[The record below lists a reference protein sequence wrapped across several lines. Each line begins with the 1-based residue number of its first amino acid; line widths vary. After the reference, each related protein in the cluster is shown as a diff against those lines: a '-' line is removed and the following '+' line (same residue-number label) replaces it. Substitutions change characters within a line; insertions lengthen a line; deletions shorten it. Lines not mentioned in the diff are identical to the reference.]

1 MKLEIILRIHDGQN
15 IHGDKPRY
23 IDIPK
28 KDLILGC
35 LTSLINSANVVTN
48 AEISFV
54 VLNDH
59 CTYDCISK
67 VHKIFSHSKHPY
79 QLIDLEVKGFH
90 HSGLKQFE
98 YCKNSTADLVYSVED
113 DYLHSPSALFEMLSE
128 YDYVSSKYNL
138 PQPLCIFPW
147 DQPEDYEPR
156 HNTPELIMRGQY
168 RHWKTGWGTTYTMM
182 TSPKVFHNHWNL
194 FEKLAT
200 EYKEWDG
207 TGNKNDTIHEGN
219 TISYIWSK
227 HIIRINPIP
236 SLVLHM
242 QSSLQEDSYIDW
254 KYWWKTYTH
263 KAKHF
268 ELSYL

>member
-1 MKLEIILRIHDGQN
+1 MKTLDIIIRTHDKSN
-15 IHGDKPRY
+15 VSKFPRF
-23 IDIPK
+23 ISVSK
-28 KDLILGC
+28 KELIEGC
-35 LTSLINSANVVTN
+35 ITSLINSANQCKNKINIIVLDDHSSQEFLHNLNNILKTSRHSIKI
-48 AEISFV
+48 IS
-54 VLNDH
+54 
-59 CTYDCISK
+59 
-67 VHKIFSHSKHPY
+67 
-79 QLIDLEVKGFH
+79 LEEGGPNQ
-90 HSGLKQFE
+90 SALSQFE

-113 DYLHSPSALFEMLSE
+113 DYLHSPSALYEMLSE
-128 YDYVSSKYNL
+128 YDYLSSKYNL

-147 DQPEDYEPR
+147 DQPEDYDSK

-168 RHWKTGWGTTYTMM
+168 RHWKTGWGTTFTMM
-182 TSPKVFHNHWNL
+182 TSPKVFQDHWEL

-254 KYWWKTYTH
+254 KYWWNTYTH

>member
-1 MKLEIILRIHDGQN
+1 MKSLDIIIRTHDKSN
-15 IHGDKPRY
+15 ISKFPRF
-23 IDIPK
+23 ISVSK
-28 KDLILGC
+28 RELIEGC
-35 LTSLINSANVVTN
+35 MTSLINSANQCKNKINIIILDDHSSQEFLNNLQSILKTSRHSTKI
-48 AEISFV
+48 IS
-54 VLNDH
+54 
-59 CTYDCISK
+59 
-67 VHKIFSHSKHPY
+67 
-79 QLIDLEVKGFH
+79 LEEGGPNK
-90 HSGLKQFE
+90 SALSQFE

-113 DYLHSPSALFEMLSE
+113 DYLHSPTALYEMLSE
-128 YDYVSSKYNL
+128 YEYLSSKYNL

-147 DQPEDYEPR
+147 DEPETYDPK

-168 RHWKTGWGTTYTMM
+168 RHWKTGWGTTFTMM
-182 TSPKVFHNHWNL
+182 TSPKVFQDHWKL

-254 KYWWKTYTH
+254 KYWWDTYTH

>member
-1 MKLEIILRIHDGQN
+1 MKSLDIIIRTHDKSN
-15 IHGDKPRY
+15 ISKFPRF
-23 IDIPK
+23 ISVSK
-28 KDLILGC
+28 RELIEGC
-35 LTSLINSANVVTN
+35 ITSLINSANQCKNKINIIVLDDHSSQEFLNNLQSILKTSRHSTKI
-48 AEISFV
+48 IS
-54 VLNDH
+54 
-59 CTYDCISK
+59 
-67 VHKIFSHSKHPY
+67 
-79 QLIDLEVKGFH
+79 
-90 HSGLKQFE
+90 LKEGGPNQSALSQFE

-113 DYLHSPSALFEMLSE
+113 DYLHSPSALYEMLSE
-128 YDYVSSKYNL
+128 YEYLSSKYNL

-147 DQPEDYEPR
+147 DEPENYEPK

-168 RHWKTGWGTTYTMM
+168 RHWKTGWGTTFTMM
-182 TSPKVFHNHWNL
+182 TSPKVFHDHWNL
-194 FEKLAT
+194 FKKLAT
-200 EYKEWDG
+200 EYQEWDG

-254 KYWWKTYTH
+254 KYWWDTYTH

>member
-1 MKLEIILRIHDGQN
+1 MKSLDIIIRTHDKSN
-15 IHGDKPRY
+15 VSKFPRF
-23 IDIPK
+23 ISVSK
-28 KDLILGC
+28 RELIEGC
-35 LTSLINSANVVTN
+35 MTSMINSANQCKNKINIIVLDDHSSQEFLHNLHNILKTSRHSIKI
-48 AEISFV
+48 IS
-54 VLNDH
+54 
-59 CTYDCISK
+59 
-67 VHKIFSHSKHPY
+67 
-79 QLIDLEVKGFH
+79 LEEGGPNQ
-90 HSGLKQFE
+90 SALSQFE

-113 DYLHSPSALFEMLSE
+113 DYLHSPSALYEMLSE
-128 YDYVSSKYNL
+128 YDYLSSKYNL

-147 DQPEDYEPR
+147 DEPETYDPK

-168 RHWKTGWGTTYTMM
+168 RHWKTGWGTTFTMM
-182 TSPKVFHNHWNL
+182 TSPKVFQDHWKL
-194 FEKLAT
+194 FETLAT

-254 KYWWKTYTH
+254 KYWWNTYTH

>member
-1 MKLEIILRIHDGQN
+1 MKTLDIIIRTHDKSN
-15 IHGDKPRY
+15 ISKFPRF
-23 IDIPK
+23 ISVSK
-28 KDLILGC
+28 KELIEGC
-35 LTSLINSANVVTN
+35 ITSLINSANQCKN
-48 AEISFV
+48 KINII
-54 VLNDH
+54 VLDDH
-59 CTYDCISK
+59 SSQEFLHNLNNILKTSR
-67 VHKIFSHSKHPY
+67 HSTKII
-79 QLIDLEVKGFH
+79 LLEEGGPNQ
-90 HSGLKQFE
+90 SALSQFE

-113 DYLHSPSALFEMLSE
+113 DYLHSPSALYEMLSE
-128 YDYVSSKYNL
+128 YEHLSSKYNL

-147 DQPEDYEPR
+147 DEPENYEPK

-168 RHWKTGWGTTYTMM
+168 RHWKTGWGTTFTMM
-182 TSPKVFHNHWNL
+182 TSPKVFYDHWNL

-254 KYWWKTYTH
+254 KYWWNTYTH

>member
-1 MKLEIILRIHDGQN
+1 MKSLDIIIRTHDESN
-15 IHGDKPRY
+15 VSKFTRFISVSKRE
-23 IDIPK
+23 
-28 KDLILGC
+28 LIEGC
-35 LTSLINSANVVTN
+35 ITSLINATN
-48 AEISFV
+48 QCR
-54 VLNDH
+54 N
-59 CTYDCISK
+59 
-67 VHKIFSHSKHPY
+67 KIQITILDDYSSQEFLHNLQGILKTSKHPTK
-79 QLIDLEVKGFH
+79 IISLEQGGPNQ
-90 HSGLKQFE
+90 SALQQFE

-113 DYLHSPSALFEMLSE
+113 DYLHSPNSIFEMLSE

-138 PQPLCIFPW
+138 SQPLCIFPW
-147 DQPEDYEPR
+147 DQPEDYDPK

-182 TSPKVFHNHWNL
+182 TSPKVFQEHWKL
-194 FEKLAT
+194 FEKLALG
-200 EYKEWDG
+200 YKEWDG

-242 QSSLQEDSYIDW
+242 QSSLQEDPYIDW
-254 KYWWKTYTH
+254 KYWWNTYTH
-263 KAKHF
+263 QTKHF

>member
-1 MKLEIILRIHDGQN
+1 MKSLDIIIRTHDKSN
-15 IHGDKPRY
+15 VSKFPRF
-23 IDIPK
+23 ISVSK
-28 KDLILGC
+28 RELIEGC
-35 LTSLINSANVVTN
+35 ITSLINSANQCKNKINIIILDDHSSQEFLRNLQSILKTSRHSTKI
-48 AEISFV
+48 IS
-54 VLNDH
+54 
-59 CTYDCISK
+59 
-67 VHKIFSHSKHPY
+67 
-79 QLIDLEVKGFH
+79 
-90 HSGLKQFE
+90 LKQGGPNQSALSQFE

-147 DQPEDYEPR
+147 DQPEDYDPK

-182 TSPKVFHNHWNL
+182 TSPKVFQEHWKL

-200 EYKEWDG
+200 EYQEWDG

-242 QSSLQEDSYIDW
+242 QSSPQEDPYIDW
-254 KYWWKTYTH
+254 KYWWNTYTH
-263 KAKHF
+263 QTKHF

>member
-1 MKLEIILRIHDGQN
+1 MKSLDIIIRTHDKSN
-15 IHGDKPRY
+15 VSKFPRF
-23 IDIPK
+23 ISVSK
-28 KDLILGC
+28 RELIEGC
-35 LTSLINSANVVTN
+35 MTSLINATN
-48 AEISFV
+48 QCKNKIKITILDDHSSQEF
-54 VLNDH
+54 LNNLKSILK
-59 CTYDCISK
+59 T
-67 VHKIFSHSKHPY
+67 SKHPTKII
-79 QLIDLEVKGFH
+79 LLEKGGPNQ
-90 HSGLKQFE
+90 SALKQFE

-113 DYLHSPSALFEMLSE
+113 DYLHSPSALYEMLSE

-147 DQPEDYEPR
+147 DQPEDYDPK

-182 TSPKVFHNHWNL
+182 TSPKVFQEHWEL

-200 EYKEWDG
+200 QYTEWDG
-207 TGNKNDTIHEGN
+207 TGNKNNTIHEGN

-242 QSSLQEDSYIDW
+242 QSSLQEDPYIDW
-254 KYWWKTYTH
+254 KYWWNTYTH
-263 KAKHF
+263 QTKHF

>member
-1 MKLEIILRIHDGQN
+1 MKTLDIIIRTHDKSN
-15 IHGDKPRY
+15 ISKFPRF
-23 IDIPK
+23 ISVSK
-28 KDLILGC
+28 KELIEGC
-35 LTSLINSANVVTN
+35 ITSLINSANQCKNKINIIVLDDHSSQEFLNNLQSILKTSRHSTKV
-48 AEISFV
+48 IS
-54 VLNDH
+54 
-59 CTYDCISK
+59 
-67 VHKIFSHSKHPY
+67 
-79 QLIDLEVKGFH
+79 LEEGGKNQ
-90 HSGLKQFE
+90 SALSQFE
-98 YCKNSTADLVYSVED
+98 YCINSTADLVYSVED
-113 DYLHSPSALFEMLSE
+113 DYLHSPSALYEMLSE
-128 YDYVSSKYNL
+128 YEHLSSKYNL

-147 DQPEDYEPR
+147 DEPENYEPK

-168 RHWKTGWGTTYTMM
+168 RHWKTGWGTTFTMM
-182 TSPKVFHNHWNL
+182 TSPKVFYDHWNL

-254 KYWWKTYTH
+254 KYWWNTYTH

>member
-1 MKLEIILRIHDGQN
+1 MKSLDIIIRTHDKSN
-15 IHGDKPRY
+15 VNKFPRF
-23 IDIPK
+23 ISVSK
-28 KDLILGC
+28 KELIEGC
-35 LTSLINSANVVTN
+35 ITSLINSANQCKNKINIIVLDDHSSQEFLHNLHNILNTSRHSIKI
-48 AEISFV
+48 IS
-54 VLNDH
+54 
-59 CTYDCISK
+59 
-67 VHKIFSHSKHPY
+67 
-79 QLIDLEVKGFH
+79 LEEGGPNQ
-90 HSGLKQFE
+90 SALSQFE

-113 DYLHSPSALFEMLSE
+113 DYLHSPSALYEMLSE
-128 YDYVSSKYNL
+128 YEYLSSKYNL
-138 PQPLCIFPW
+138 PQLFCIFPW
-147 DQPEDYEPR
+147 DEPETYDPK

-182 TSPKVFHNHWNL
+182 TSPKVFHDHWKL

-254 KYWWKTYTH
+254 KYWWNTYTH

>member
-1 MKLEIILRIHDGQN
+1 MKSLDIIIRTHDKSN
-15 IHGDKPRY
+15 ISKFPRF
-23 IDIPK
+23 ISVSK
-28 KDLILGC
+28 RELIEGC
-35 LTSLINSANVVTN
+35 MTSLINSANQCKNKINIIVLDDHSSQEFLNNLNNILKTSRQSTKI
-48 AEISFV
+48 IS
-54 VLNDH
+54 
-59 CTYDCISK
+59 
-67 VHKIFSHSKHPY
+67 
-79 QLIDLEVKGFH
+79 LEEGGPNQ
-90 HSGLKQFE
+90 SALSQFE

-113 DYLHSPSALFEMLSE
+113 DYLHSPSALYEMLSE
-128 YDYVSSKYNL
+128 YDYLFSKYNL

-147 DQPEDYEPR
+147 DQPEDYDPK

-168 RHWKTGWGTTYTMM
+168 RHWKTGWATTFTMM
-182 TSPKVFHNHWNL
+182 TSPKVFYDHWKL

-200 EYKEWDG
+200 EYQEWDG

-254 KYWWKTYTH
+254 KYWWNTYTH

>member
-1 MKLEIILRIHDGQN
+1 
-15 IHGDKPRY
+15 
-23 IDIPK
+23 
-28 KDLILGC
+28 
-35 LTSLINSANVVTN
+35 
-48 AEISFV
+48 
-54 VLNDH
+54 
-59 CTYDCISK
+59 
-67 VHKIFSHSKHPY
+67 
-79 QLIDLEVKGFH
+79 
-90 HSGLKQFE
+90 
-98 YCKNSTADLVYSVED
+98 
-113 DYLHSPSALFEMLSE
+113 MLSE
-128 YDYVSSKYNL
+128 YDYLSSKYNL

-147 DQPEDYEPR
+147 DEPENYEPK

-168 RHWKTGWGTTYTMM
+168 RHWKTGWGTTFTMM
-182 TSPKVFHNHWNL
+182 TSPKVFHDHWNL

-242 QSSLQEDSYIDW
+242 QSSLQEDPYIDW
-254 KYWWKTYTH
+254 KYWWNTYTH

>member
-1 MKLEIILRIHDGQN
+1 MKSLDIIIRTHDKSN
-15 IHGDKPRY
+15 ISKFPRF
-23 IDIPK
+23 ISVSK
-28 KDLILGC
+28 RELIEGC
-35 LTSLINSANVVTN
+35 ITSLINSANQCKNKIKIIILDDHSSQEFLNNLQSILKTSRHSTKI
-48 AEISFV
+48 IS
-54 VLNDH
+54 
-59 CTYDCISK
+59 
-67 VHKIFSHSKHPY
+67 
-79 QLIDLEVKGFH
+79 
-90 HSGLKQFE
+90 LKEGGPNQSALSQFE

-113 DYLHSPSALFEMLSE
+113 DYLHSPSALYEMLSE
-128 YDYVSSKYNL
+128 YEYLSSKYNL

-147 DQPEDYEPR
+147 DEPENYEPK

-168 RHWKTGWGTTYTMM
+168 RHWKTGWGTTFTMM
-182 TSPKVFHNHWNL
+182 TSPKVFQDHWEL

-207 TGNKNDTIHEGN
+207 TGDKNDTIHEGN

-227 HIIRINPIP
+227 CIIRINPIP

-254 KYWWKTYTH
+254 KYWWDTYTH
-263 KAKHF
+263 KTKHF

>member
-1 MKLEIILRIHDGQN
+1 MKSLDIIIRTHDKSN
-15 IHGDKPRY
+15 ISKFPRF
-23 IDIPK
+23 ISVSK
-28 KDLILGC
+28 RELIEGC
-35 LTSLINSANVVTN
+35 MTSLINSANQCKNKINIIVLDDHSSQEFLDNLNNILKTSRDSTKI
-48 AEISFV
+48 IS
-54 VLNDH
+54 
-59 CTYDCISK
+59 
-67 VHKIFSHSKHPY
+67 
-79 QLIDLEVKGFH
+79 LEEGGPNQ
-90 HSGLKQFE
+90 SALSQFE

-113 DYLHSPSALFEMLSE
+113 DYLHSPSALYEMLSE
-128 YDYVSSKYNL
+128 YDYLSSKYNL

-147 DQPEDYEPR
+147 DEPENYEPK

-168 RHWKTGWGTTYTMM
+168 RHWKTGWGTTFTMM
-182 TSPKVFHNHWNL
+182 TSPKVFYDHWKL

-207 TGNKNDTIHEGN
+207 TGDKNDTIHEGN

-227 HIIRINPIP
+227 CIIRINPIP

-254 KYWWKTYTH
+254 KYWWDTYTH
-263 KAKHF
+263 KTKHF

>member
-1 MKLEIILRIHDGQN
+1 MKSLDIIIRTHDKSN
-15 IHGDKPRY
+15 ISKFPRF
-23 IDIPK
+23 ISVSK
-28 KDLILGC
+28 RELIEGC
-35 LTSLINSANVVTN
+35 MTSLINSANQCKN
-48 AEISFV
+48 KINII
-54 VLNDH
+54 VLDDH
-59 CTYDCISK
+59 SSQEFLHNLNNILKTSR
-67 VHKIFSHSKHPY
+67 HSTKITSLK
-79 QLIDLEVKGFH
+79 KGGPNQ
-90 HSGLKQFE
+90 SALSQFE

-113 DYLHSPSALFEMLSE
+113 DYLHSPSALYEMLSE
-128 YDYVSSKYNL
+128 YEYLSSKYNL

-147 DQPEDYEPR
+147 DQPEDYDPK

-182 TSPKVFHNHWNL
+182 NSPKVFYDHWKL

-200 EYKEWDG
+200 EYQEWDG
-207 TGNKNDTIHEGN
+207 TGDKNDTIHEGN

-254 KYWWKTYTH
+254 KYWWDTYTH
-263 KAKHF
+263 KTKHF

>member
-1 MKLEIILRIHDGQN
+1 MKSLDIIIRTHDKSN
-15 IHGDKPRY
+15 VSKFPRF
-23 IDIPK
+23 ISVSK
-28 KDLILGC
+28 KELIEGC
-35 LTSLINSANVVTN
+35 ITSLINSANQCKN
-48 AEISFV
+48 KINII
-54 VLNDH
+54 VLDDH
-59 CTYDCISK
+59 SSQEFLHNLHNILKTSR
-67 VHKIFSHSKHPY
+67 HSTKII
-79 QLIDLEVKGFH
+79 LLEEGGPNQ
-90 HSGLKQFE
+90 SALSQFE

-113 DYLHSPSALFEMLSE
+113 DYLHSPSALYEMLSE
-128 YDYVSSKYNL
+128 YDYLSSKYNL

-147 DQPEDYEPR
+147 DEPETYEPK

-168 RHWKTGWGTTYTMM
+168 RHWKTGWGTTFTMM
-182 TSPKVFHNHWNL
+182 TSPKVFQDHWNL

-254 KYWWKTYTH
+254 KYWWNTYTH
-263 KAKHF
+263 KTKHF

>member
-1 MKLEIILRIHDGQN
+1 MKSLDIIIRTHDKSN
-15 IHGDKPRY
+15 ISKFPRF
-23 IDIPK
+23 ISVSK
-28 KDLILGC
+28 KELIEGC
-35 LTSLINSANVVTN
+35 ITSLINSANQCKNKIKIIILDDHSSQEFLHNLHNILKTSRHSIKI
-48 AEISFV
+48 IS
-54 VLNDH
+54 
-59 CTYDCISK
+59 
-67 VHKIFSHSKHPY
+67 
-79 QLIDLEVKGFH
+79 
-90 HSGLKQFE
+90 LKEGGPNKSALSQFE

-113 DYLHSPSALFEMLSE
+113 DYLHSPSALYEMLSE
-128 YDYVSSKYNL
+128 YEYLSSKYNL

-147 DQPEDYEPR
+147 DEPENYEPK

-168 RHWKTGWGTTYTMM
+168 RHWKTGWGTTFTMM
-182 TSPKVFHNHWNL
+182 TSPKVFQDHWEI

-200 EYKEWDG
+200 EYQEWDG

>member
-1 MKLEIILRIHDGQN
+1 MKSLDIIIRTHDKSN
-15 IHGDKPRY
+15 VSKFPRF
-23 IDIPK
+23 ISVSK
-28 KDLILGC
+28 KELIEGC
-35 LTSLINSANVVTN
+35 ITSLINSANQCKN
-48 AEISFV
+48 KINII
-54 VLNDH
+54 VLDDH
-59 CTYDCISK
+59 SSQEFLHNLNNILKTSR
-67 VHKIFSHSKHPY
+67 HSTKII
-79 QLIDLEVKGFH
+79 LLEEGGPNQ
-90 HSGLKQFE
+90 SALSQFE

-113 DYLHSPSALFEMLSE
+113 DYLHSPSALYEMLSE
-128 YDYVSSKYNL
+128 YEHLSSKYNL

-147 DQPEDYEPR
+147 DEPENYEPK

-168 RHWKTGWGTTYTMM
+168 RHWKTGWGTTFTMM
-182 TSPKVFHNHWNL
+182 TSPKVFYDHWNL

-254 KYWWKTYTH
+254 KYWWNTYTH

>member
-1 MKLEIILRIHDGQN
+1 MKTLDIIIRTHDKSN
-15 IHGDKPRY
+15 ISKFPRF
-23 IDIPK
+23 ISVSK
-28 KDLILGC
+28 RELIEGC
-35 LTSLINSANVVTN
+35 MTSLINSANQCKNKINIIVLDDHSSQEFLHNLNNILKTSRHSIKI
-48 AEISFV
+48 IS
-54 VLNDH
+54 
-59 CTYDCISK
+59 
-67 VHKIFSHSKHPY
+67 
-79 QLIDLEVKGFH
+79 LEEGGPNQ
-90 HSGLKQFE
+90 SALSQFE

-113 DYLHSPSALFEMLSE
+113 DYLHSPSALYEMLSE
-128 YDYVSSKYNL
+128 YEYLSSKYNL

-147 DQPEDYEPR
+147 DEPENYEPK

-168 RHWKTGWGTTYTMM
+168 RHWKTGWGTTFTMM
-182 TSPKVFHNHWNL
+182 TSPKVFQDHWKL
-194 FEKLAT
+194 FEKLAI
-200 EYKEWDG
+200 EYQEWDG

-254 KYWWKTYTH
+254 KYWWNTYTH

>member
-1 MKLEIILRIHDGQN
+1 MKSLDIIIRTHDKSN
-15 IHGDKPRY
+15 ISKFPRF
-23 IDIPK
+23 ISVSK
-28 KDLILGC
+28 KELIEGC
-35 LTSLINSANVVTN
+35 ITSLINSANQCKNKINIIVLDDHSSQEFLHNLNNILKTSRHSIKI
-48 AEISFV
+48 IS
-54 VLNDH
+54 
-59 CTYDCISK
+59 
-67 VHKIFSHSKHPY
+67 
-79 QLIDLEVKGFH
+79 LEEGGPNK
-90 HSGLKQFE
+90 SALSQFE

-113 DYLHSPSALFEMLSE
+113 DYLHSPTALYEMLSE
-128 YDYVSSKYNL
+128 YEYLSSKYNL

-147 DQPEDYEPR
+147 DEPETYDSK

-168 RHWKTGWGTTYTMM
+168 RHWKTGWGTTFTMM
-182 TSPKVFHNHWNL
+182 TSPKVFQDHWEI

-200 EYKEWDG
+200 EYQEWDV

-254 KYWWKTYTH
+254 KYWWNTYTH

>member
-1 MKLEIILRIHDGQN
+1 MKSLDIIIRTHDKSN
-15 IHGDKPRY
+15 VSKFPRF
-23 IDIPK
+23 ISVSK
-28 KDLILGC
+28 RELIEGC
-35 LTSLINSANVVTN
+35 ITSLINSANQCKNKINIIVLDDHSSQEFLHNLNNILKTSRHSTKI
-48 AEISFV
+48 IS
-54 VLNDH
+54 
-59 CTYDCISK
+59 
-67 VHKIFSHSKHPY
+67 
-79 QLIDLEVKGFH
+79 
-90 HSGLKQFE
+90 LKEGGPNQSALSQFE

-113 DYLHSPSALFEMLSE
+113 DYLHSPSALYEMLSE
-128 YDYVSSKYNL
+128 YEYLSTKYNL

-147 DQPEDYEPR
+147 DEPETYDPK

-168 RHWKTGWGTTYTMM
+168 RHWKTGWGTTFTMM
-182 TSPKVFHNHWNL
+182 TAPKVFQDHWNL
-194 FEKLAT
+194 FETLAT
-200 EYKEWDG
+200 EYQEWDG

-254 KYWWKTYTH
+254 KYWWNTYTH
-263 KAKHF
+263 KEKHF

>member
-1 MKLEIILRIHDGQN
+1 MKSLDIIIRTHDKSN
-15 IHGDKPRY
+15 ISKFPRF
-23 IDIPK
+23 ISVSK
-28 KDLILGC
+28 RELIEGC
-35 LTSLINSANVVTN
+35 ITSLINSANQCKNKINIIVLDDHSSQEFLHNLHNILKTSRHSTKI
-48 AEISFV
+48 IS
-54 VLNDH
+54 
-59 CTYDCISK
+59 
-67 VHKIFSHSKHPY
+67 
-79 QLIDLEVKGFH
+79 
-90 HSGLKQFE
+90 LKQVGSNQSALSQFE

-113 DYLHSPSALFEMLSE
+113 DYLHSPSALYEMLSE
-128 YDYVSSKYNL
+128 YEYLSSKYNL

-147 DQPEDYEPR
+147 DQPEDYDPK

-168 RHWKTGWGTTYTMM
+168 RHWKTGWATTYTMM
-182 TSPKVFHNHWNL
+182 TSPKVFHDHWKL

-200 EYKEWDG
+200 EYQEWDG

-254 KYWWKTYTH
+254 KYWWNTYTH

>member
-1 MKLEIILRIHDGQN
+1 MKTLDIIIRTHDKSN
-15 IHGDKPRY
+15 ISKFPRF
-23 IDIPK
+23 ISVSK
-28 KDLILGC
+28 RELIEGC
-35 LTSLINSANVVTN
+35 ITSLINSANQCKNKINIIVLDDHSSQEFLHNLHNILKTSRHSTKI
-48 AEISFV
+48 IS
-54 VLNDH
+54 
-59 CTYDCISK
+59 
-67 VHKIFSHSKHPY
+67 
-79 QLIDLEVKGFH
+79 
-90 HSGLKQFE
+90 LKEGGKNQSALSQFE

-113 DYLHSPSALFEMLSE
+113 DYLHSPTALYEMLSE
-128 YDYVSSKYNL
+128 YEYLSSKYNL

-147 DQPEDYEPR
+147 DEPETYDPK

-168 RHWKTGWGTTYTMM
+168 RHWKTGWGTTFTMM
-182 TSPKVFHNHWNL
+182 TSPKVFQDHWKL

-242 QSSLQEDSYIDW
+242 QSSLQEDSYINW
-254 KYWWKTYTH
+254 KYWWDTYTH
-263 KAKHF
+263 KTKHF

>member
-1 MKLEIILRIHDGQN
+1 MKTLDIIIRTHDKSN
-15 IHGDKPRY
+15 ISKFPRF
-23 IDIPK
+23 ISVSK
-28 KDLILGC
+28 RELIEGC
-35 LTSLINSANVVTN
+35 MTSLINSANQCKNKINIIVLDDHSSQEFLHNLHNILKTSRHSIKI
-48 AEISFV
+48 IS
-54 VLNDH
+54 
-59 CTYDCISK
+59 
-67 VHKIFSHSKHPY
+67 
-79 QLIDLEVKGFH
+79 LEEGGPNQ
-90 HSGLKQFE
+90 SALSQFE

-113 DYLHSPSALFEMLSE
+113 DYLHSPTALYEMLSE
-128 YDYVSSKYNL
+128 YEYLSSKYNL

-147 DQPEDYEPR
+147 DQPEDYDSK

-168 RHWKTGWGTTYTMM
+168 RHWKTGWGTTFTMM
-182 TSPKVFHNHWNL
+182 TSPKVFQDHWKL

-200 EYKEWDG
+200 EYQEWDG

-254 KYWWKTYTH
+254 KYWWNTYTH
-263 KAKHF
+263 KTKHF
-268 ELSYL
+268 DLNYK

>member
-1 MKLEIILRIHDGQN
+1 MKTLDIIIRTHDKSN
-15 IHGDKPRY
+15 VSKFPRF
-23 IDIPK
+23 ISVSK
-28 KDLILGC
+28 RELIEGC
-35 LTSLINSANVVTN
+35 MTSLINSANQCKNKINIIVLDDHSSQEFLHNLYNILKTSIHPTKI
-48 AEISFV
+48 IS
-54 VLNDH
+54 
-59 CTYDCISK
+59 
-67 VHKIFSHSKHPY
+67 
-79 QLIDLEVKGFH
+79 LEEGGPNQ
-90 HSGLKQFE
+90 SALSQFE

-113 DYLHSPSALFEMLSE
+113 DYLHSPSALYEMLSE

-147 DQPEDYEPR
+147 DQPEDYDSK

-182 TSPKVFHNHWNL
+182 TSPKVFQEHWKL
-194 FEKLAT
+194 FETLAT
-200 EYKEWDG
+200 EYQEWDG

-242 QSSLQEDSYIDW
+242 QSSLQEDPYIDW
-254 KYWWKTYTH
+254 KYWWNTYTH

>member
-1 MKLEIILRIHDGQN
+1 MKSLDIIIRTHDKSN
-15 IHGDKPRY
+15 VSKFPRF
-23 IDIPK
+23 ISVSK
-28 KDLILGC
+28 RELIEGC
-35 LTSLINSANVVTN
+35 MTSLINSANQCKNKINIIVLDDHSSQEFLDNLNNILKTSRHSTKI
-48 AEISFV
+48 IS
-54 VLNDH
+54 
-59 CTYDCISK
+59 
-67 VHKIFSHSKHPY
+67 
-79 QLIDLEVKGFH
+79 
-90 HSGLKQFE
+90 LKQGGPNQSALSQFG

-128 YDYVSSKYNL
+128 YEYLSSKYNL

-147 DQPEDYEPR
+147 DEPENYEPK

-168 RHWKTGWGTTYTMM
+168 RHWKTGWGTTFTMM
-182 TSPKVFHNHWNL
+182 TSPKVFQDHWKL
-194 FEKLAT
+194 FETLAT

-207 TGNKNDTIHEGN
+207 TGDKNDTIHEGN

-254 KYWWKTYTH
+254 KYWWNTYTH

>member
-1 MKLEIILRIHDGQN
+1 MKSLDIIIRTHDKSN
-15 IHGDKPRY
+15 ISKFPRF
-23 IDIPK
+23 ISVSK
-28 KDLILGC
+28 RELIEGC
-35 LTSLINSANVVTN
+35 MTSLINSANQCKNKIQIIILDDHSSQEFLHNLHNILKTSRHSTKI
-48 AEISFV
+48 IS
-54 VLNDH
+54 
-59 CTYDCISK
+59 
-67 VHKIFSHSKHPY
+67 
-79 QLIDLEVKGFH
+79 
-90 HSGLKQFE
+90 LKQGGPNQSALSQFE

-113 DYLHSPSALFEMLSE
+113 DYLHSPSALYEMLSE

-147 DQPEDYEPR
+147 DQPEDYEPK

-182 TSPKVFHNHWNL
+182 TSPKVFQEHWEL

-200 EYKEWDG
+200 EYQEWDG

-242 QSSLQEDSYIDW
+242 QSSLQEDPYIDW
-254 KYWWKTYTH
+254 KYWWNTYTH
-263 KAKHF
+263 QTKHF

>member
-1 MKLEIILRIHDGQN
+1 MKSLDIIIRTHDKSN
-15 IHGDKPRY
+15 ISKFPRF
-23 IDIPK
+23 ISVSK
-28 KDLILGC
+28 KELIEGC
-35 LTSLINSANVVTN
+35 ITSLINSANQCKNKINIIVLDDHSSQEFLHNLHNILKTSRHSIKI
-48 AEISFV
+48 IS
-54 VLNDH
+54 
-59 CTYDCISK
+59 
-67 VHKIFSHSKHPY
+67 
-79 QLIDLEVKGFH
+79 LEEGGPNQ
-90 HSGLKQFE
+90 SALSQFE

-113 DYLHSPSALFEMLSE
+113 DYLHSPSALYEMLSE
-128 YDYVSSKYNL
+128 YDYLSSKYNL

-147 DQPEDYEPR
+147 DEPENYEPK

-168 RHWKTGWGTTYTMM
+168 RHWKTGLGTTFTMM
-182 TSPKVFHNHWNL
+182 TSPKVFQDHWKL

-254 KYWWKTYTH
+254 KYWWNTYTH

>member
-1 MKLEIILRIHDGQN
+1 MKSLDIIIRTHDKSN
-15 IHGDKPRY
+15 ISKFPRF
-23 IDIPK
+23 ISVSK
-28 KDLILGC
+28 KELIEGC
-35 LTSLINSANVVTN
+35 ITSLINSANQCKNKINIIVLDDHSSQEFLHNLHNILKTSRHSIKI
-48 AEISFV
+48 IS
-54 VLNDH
+54 
-59 CTYDCISK
+59 
-67 VHKIFSHSKHPY
+67 
-79 QLIDLEVKGFH
+79 LEEGGPNQ
-90 HSGLKQFE
+90 SALSQFE

-113 DYLHSPSALFEMLSE
+113 DYLHSPSALYEMLSE
-128 YDYVSSKYNL
+128 YDYLSSKYNL

-147 DQPEDYEPR
+147 DEPETYDPK
-156 HNTPELIMRGQY
+156 HNTPDLIMRGQY
-168 RHWKTGWGTTYTMM
+168 RHWKTGWGTTFTMM
-182 TSPKVFHNHWNL
+182 TSPKVFQDHWKL

-254 KYWWKTYTH
+254 KYWWNTYTH

>member
-1 MKLEIILRIHDGQN
+1 MKSLDIIIRTHDKSN
-15 IHGDKPRY
+15 ISKFPRF
-23 IDIPK
+23 ISVSK
-28 KDLILGC
+28 RELIEGC
-35 LTSLINSANVVTN
+35 ITSLINSANQCKNKINIIVLDDHSSQEFLHNLNNILKTSRHSIKI
-48 AEISFV
+48 IS
-54 VLNDH
+54 
-59 CTYDCISK
+59 
-67 VHKIFSHSKHPY
+67 
-79 QLIDLEVKGFH
+79 LEEGGPNQ
-90 HSGLKQFE
+90 SALSQFE

-113 DYLHSPSALFEMLSE
+113 DYLHSPTALYEMLSE
-128 YDYVSSKYNL
+128 YEYLSSKYNL

-147 DQPEDYEPR
+147 DQPEDYDSK

-168 RHWKTGWGTTYTMM
+168 RHWKTGWGTTFTMM
-182 TSPKVFHNHWNL
+182 TSPKVFQDHWKL

-200 EYKEWDG
+200 EYQEWDG

-254 KYWWKTYTH
+254 KYWWNTYTH
-263 KAKHF
+263 KTKHF
-268 ELSYL
+268 DLNYK

>member
-1 MKLEIILRIHDGQN
+1 MKSLDIIIRTHDKSN
-15 IHGDKPRY
+15 ISKFPRF
-23 IDIPK
+23 ISVSK
-28 KDLILGC
+28 RELIEGC
-35 LTSLINSANVVTN
+35 MTSLINSANQCKNKINIIILDDHSSQEFLHNLHNILKTSRHSIKI
-48 AEISFV
+48 IS
-54 VLNDH
+54 
-59 CTYDCISK
+59 
-67 VHKIFSHSKHPY
+67 
-79 QLIDLEVKGFH
+79 LEEGGPNQ
-90 HSGLKQFE
+90 SALSQFE

-128 YDYVSSKYNL
+128 YDYLSSKYNL

-147 DQPEDYEPR
+147 DQPEDYDSK

-168 RHWKTGWGTTYTMM
+168 RHWKTGWGTTFTMM
-182 TSPKVFHNHWNL
+182 TSPKVFQDHWEL

-254 KYWWKTYTH
+254 KYWWNTYTH